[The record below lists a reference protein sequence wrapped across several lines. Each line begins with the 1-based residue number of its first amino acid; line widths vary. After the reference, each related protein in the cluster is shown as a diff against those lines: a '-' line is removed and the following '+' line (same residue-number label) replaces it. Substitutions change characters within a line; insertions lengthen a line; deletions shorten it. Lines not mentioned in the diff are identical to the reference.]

1 MNNKILEIN
10 ALSRKIIPFAGL
22 RSSRL
27 PSAGWVAA
35 IRSALNMTMEQLGRK
50 MNISRQAIS
59 QLEAREAAGSISI
72 QNLREAAA
80 ALDMQLVYAII
91 PKDGTLEEHVEKR
104 ARAMASEIIKSSN
117 QQMSLEG
124 QMVND
129 EKVTYMVKEMT
140 SELVRKVDRQL
151 WD

>member
-1 MNNKILEIN
+1 MNSKKLEIN
-10 ALSRKIIPFAGL
+10 LLSKKLAPFEEL
-22 RSSRL
+22 RSSPL
-27 PSAGWVAA
+27 PVSGWVAA

-50 MNISRQAIS
+50 MKISRQAIS
-59 QLEAREAAGSISI
+59 QLEAREVSGSISV
-72 QNLREAAA
+72 QNLREAAD

-91 PKDGTLEEHVEKR
+91 PRNGTLEEYLEKR
-104 ARAMASEIIKSSN
+104 ARAMAYEIIRSSN
-117 QQMSLEG
+117 QQMSLED

-129 EKVTYMVKEMT
+129 ERVDYMVKEMT

>member
-1 MNNKILEIN
+1 MDNKILKIN
-10 ALSRKIIPFAGL
+10 LLSRKLIPFAGL

-59 QLEAREAAGSISI
+59 QLEAREAAGSISV

-91 PKDGTLEEHVEKR
+91 PKDGTLEEHVENR
-104 ARAMASEIIKSSN
+104 ARAMAYEIINSSN
-117 QQMSLEG
+117 QQMSLED

>member
-1 MNNKILEIN
+1 
-10 ALSRKIIPFAGL
+10 
-22 RSSRL
+22 
-27 PSAGWVAA
+27 
-35 IRSALNMTMEQLGRK
+35 MTMEQLGRK

-59 QLEAREAAGSISI
+59 QLEAREAAGSISV

-91 PKDGTLEEHVEKR
+91 PKDGTLEEHVENR
-104 ARAMASEIIKSSN
+104 ARAMAYEIINSSN
-117 QQMSLEG
+117 QQMSLED